1 MCKIVG
7 KCQRIINSG
16 LIRMNGKDNY
26 MKQFEFYKTGSVM
39 ILLWSFVMIF
49 GCINIR
55 EIAYAHTAS
64 NETYEEEEVSSRSVS
79 GELVNSTSGQRIMN
93 VSMVDKEY
101 VLEITPEDYEN
112 MLRIVEAEAG
122 GEDRMGKLLV
132 ANVIINRVK
141 DDAFPDSVT
150 DVIFQQE
157 NGVCQFSPIR
167 DGRFY
172 TVSVSEET
180 VEAVEAA
187 LLGEDCSKGA
197 LYFMAR
203 KAADKDRAAWF
214 DRNLTKLFTYGG
226 HEFFC

>member
-16 LIRMNGKDNY
+16 LIRMNGKDKY

-79 GELVNSTSGQRIMN
+79 WELVNSTSGQRIMN

-150 DVIFQQE
+150 DVVFQQE

-172 TVSVSEET
+172 TVSVSE
-180 VEAVEAA
+180 
-187 LLGEDCSKGA
+187 
-197 LYFMAR
+197 
-203 KAADKDRAAWF
+203 
-214 DRNLTKLFTYGG
+214 
-226 HEFFC
+226 

>member
-1 MCKIVG
+1 
-7 KCQRIINSG
+7 
-16 LIRMNGKDNY
+16 
-26 MKQFEFYKTGSVM
+26 
-39 ILLWSFVMIF
+39 MIF
-49 GCINIR
+49 GCVNIK
-55 EIAYAHTAS
+55 EIACAHE
-64 NETYEEEEVSSRSVS
+64 ETEEAYVVEEVSSRSIS
-79 GELVNSTSGQRIMN
+79 GKLAGSTSGQRIMT
-93 VSMVDKEY
+93 VSVVDKQY
-101 VLEITPEDYEN
+101 VLDITREDYEN

-122 GEDRMGKLLV
+122 GEDRTGKLLV

-172 TVSVSEET
+172 TVLVSDET

-187 LLGEDCSKGA
+187 LCGEDCSKGA

-203 KAADKDRAAWF
+203 KAADADKAAWF
-214 DRNLTKLFTYGG
+214 DRNLTKLFAYGG

>member
-1 MCKIVG
+1 
-7 KCQRIINSG
+7 
-16 LIRMNGKDNY
+16 
-26 MKQFEFYKTGSVM
+26 MKQFEFYKTGSIVL
-39 ILLWSFVMIF
+39 LLWSFVMIF
-49 GCINIR
+49 GCVNIKG
-55 EIAYAHTAS
+55 IVYAHS
-64 NETYEEEEVSSRSVS
+64 VSEESFENREEVSSRSVS
-79 GELVNSTSGQRIMN
+79 EKLAGSTSSPRVMN
-93 VSMVDKEY
+93 VSMMDKEY
-101 VLEITPEDYEN
+101 VLDITTQDYEN

-122 GEDRMGKLLV
+122 GEDRTGKILV

-141 DDAFPDSVT
+141 DDGFPDSVT

-187 LLGEDCSKGA
+187 LCGEDCSKGA

-203 KAADKDRAAWF
+203 KAADKNRAAWF
-214 DRNLTKLFTYGG
+214 DRNLTKLFSYGG

>member
-1 MCKIVG
+1 M
-7 KCQRIINSG
+7 
-16 LIRMNGKDNY
+16 GKDKF
-26 MKQFEFYKTGSVM
+26 MKQYEFYKTGSVV
-39 ILLWSFVMIF
+39 LLVWSFVMILVYV
-49 GCINIR
+49 NIEEFTYAR
-55 EIAYAHTAS
+55 TVSEEAYVVK
-64 NETYEEEEVSSRSVS
+64 EEVSSRSVS
-79 GELVNSTSGQRIMN
+79 GQLSNFTSGQRIMN
-93 VSMVDKEY
+93 VSVVDKEY
-101 VLEITPEDYEN
+101 ILDISTQDYEN

-122 GEDRMGKLLV
+122 GEDRTGKILV

-141 DDAFPDSVT
+141 EEGFPDTVT

-172 TVSVSEET
+172 TVSVSDET
-180 VEAVEAA
+180 IEAVEAA
-187 LLGEDCSKGA
+187 LCGEDCSKGA

-203 KAADKDRAAWF
+203 KAADKNRAAWF

>member
-1 MCKIVG
+1 M
-7 KCQRIINSG
+7 
-16 LIRMNGKDNY
+16 D
-26 MKQFEFYKTGSVM
+26 
-39 ILLWSFVMIF
+39 
-49 GCINIR
+49 
-55 EIAYAHTAS
+55 
-64 NETYEEEEVSSRSVS
+64 
-79 GELVNSTSGQRIMN
+79 
-93 VSMVDKEY
+93 
-101 VLEITPEDYEN
+101 ITQEDYEN

-122 GEDRMGKLLV
+122 GEDRTGKLLV

-141 DDAFPDSVT
+141 DNGFPDSVT

-172 TVSVSEET
+172 TVSVSDET

-187 LLGEDCSKGA
+187 LCGEDCSKGA

-203 KAADKDRAAWF
+203 KAADADMAAWF
-214 DRNLTKLFTYGG
+214 DKNLTRLFAYGG

>member
-1 MCKIVG
+1 
-7 KCQRIINSG
+7 
-16 LIRMNGKDNY
+16 
-26 MKQFEFYKTGSVM
+26 MKQFEFYKTGSIM
-39 ILLWSFVMIF
+39 LLLWSFVMIF
-49 GCINIR
+49 GCVNI
-55 EIAYAHTAS
+55 EGFVYAHS
-64 NETYEEEEVSSRSVS
+64 VSEEVFDAGEEVSSRSVS
-79 GELVNSTSGQRIMN
+79 EKLVGSTSSQRIMN
-93 VSMVDKEY
+93 VSVMDKEY
-101 VLEITPEDYEN
+101 VLDITTQDYEN

-122 GEDRMGKLLV
+122 GEDRTGKLLV

-141 DDAFPDSVT
+141 DDGFPDSVT

-172 TVSVSEET
+172 SVSVSDET
-180 VEAVEAA
+180 IEAVEAA
-187 LLGEDCSKGA
+187 LCGEDCSKGA

-203 KAADKDRAAWF
+203 KAADKDKAAWF

>member
-1 MCKIVG
+1 
-7 KCQRIINSG
+7 
-16 LIRMNGKDNY
+16 
-26 MKQFEFYKTGSVM
+26 MKQFEFYKTGSV
-39 ILLWSFVMIF
+39 IISLWSFVMIF
-49 GCINIR
+49 GCINIK
-55 EIAYAHTAS
+55 EMAYAHSQA
-64 NETYEEEEVSSRSVS
+64 EEAYVVEEVSSRSVS
-79 GELVNSTSGQRIMN
+79 GKLAGSTSGQRVMN
-93 VSMVDKEY
+93 VSVMDKEY
-101 VLEITPEDYEN
+101 VLDITQEDYEN

-122 GEDRMGKLLV
+122 GEDRTGKLLV

-141 DDAFPDSVT
+141 DNGFPDSVT

-172 TVSVSEET
+172 TVSVSDET

-187 LLGEDCSKGA
+187 LCGEDCSKGA

-203 KAADKDRAAWF
+203 KAADADMAAWF
-214 DRNLTKLFTYGG
+214 DKNLTRLFAYGG

>member
-1 MCKIVG
+1 
-7 KCQRIINSG
+7 
-16 LIRMNGKDNY
+16 

-49 GCINIR
+49 GCINIK
-55 EIAYAHTAS
+55 EIAYAHS
-64 NETYEEEEVSSRSVS
+64 ENKETYVEEEVSSRSVS
-79 GELVNSTSGQRIMN
+79 GKLTDSTSGQRVMN
-93 VSMVDKEY
+93 VLVVDKEY
-101 VLEITPEDYEN
+101 VLDITPQDYEN

-122 GEDRMGKLLV
+122 GEDRTGKLLV

-172 TVSVSEET
+172 TVSVSDET
-180 VEAVEAA
+180 IEAVEAA
-187 LLGEDCSKGA
+187 LCGEDCSKGA

-203 KAADKDRAAWF
+203 KAADADKAAWF
-214 DRNLTKLFTYGG
+214 DRNLTKLFAYGG

>member
-1 MCKIVG
+1 
-7 KCQRIINSG
+7 
-16 LIRMNGKDNY
+16 

-150 DVIFQQE
+150 DVVFQQE

>member
-1 MCKIVG
+1 MKNNRKLYADLYLSWQC
-7 KCQRIINSG
+7 
-16 LIRMNGKDNY
+16 RMGKDKF
-26 MKQFEFYKTGSVM
+26 MKQYEFYKTGSVM
-39 ILLWSFVMIF
+39 LLVWSFVMIL
-49 GCINIR
+49 IYVNI
-55 EIAYAHTAS
+55 EDFAYAHS
-64 NETYEEEEVSSRSVS
+64 VSEEAYIVKEEVSSRSVS
-79 GELVNSTSGQRIMN
+79 GELSSFSSGQRVMN
-93 VSMVDKEY
+93 VSVVDKEY
-101 VLEITPEDYEN
+101 ILEISTQDYEN

-122 GEDRMGKLLV
+122 GEDRTGKILV
-132 ANVIINRVK
+132 ANVIINRVRN
-141 DDAFPDSVT
+141 DGFPDTVT

-172 TVSVSEET
+172 TVSVSDET
-180 VEAVEAA
+180 IEAVEAA
-187 LLGEDCSKGA
+187 LCGEDCSKGA